1 MPGKRNQPPTGTA
14 RVPAEA
20 GDPSRQWLERRAR
33 EDKLF
38 MTDDEQALW
47 TILKGMP
54 PSCRFVRQ
62 HIIGPYIAD
71 FACPAR
77 RLIVELAGK
86 YHFRGERPV
95 ADSQRRA
102 DLNAMGYTVATVT
115 ADEVAT
121 APRRVARQIE
131 DIIHHMEISY
141 PNPSPSTAA
150 TPGRPTQQ
158 PALQHAAQTA
168 PSAGAPGQT
177 PAAKPLRL
185 PPEVTANAW
194 AVDAACS
201 GNPGPM
207 EYQGIDLTTGQ
218 QVFHYGPVHGTNNI
232 GEFLAIVH
240 ALALW
245 DKQGVTDKTLY
256 SDSYNAILWVK
267 KKQCRTKLV
276 RNAQTEQLHHVI
288 ERAEQWLRTHTVSVP
303 IVQWDTRR
311 WGDIPADFGRK

>member
-1 MPGKRNQPPTGTA
+1 MPHDDRRLPEGTREVA
-14 RVPAEA
+14 REA
-20 GDPSRQWLERRAR
+20 GDPSREWLERRAR

-38 MTDDEQALW
+38 MTDDERALW
-47 TILKGMP
+47 TILRALP

-62 HIIGPYIAD
+62 HIVGPYIAD

-95 ADSQRRA
+95 ADDRRRA
-102 DLNAMGYTVATVT
+102 DLNAMGYTVAAVT
-115 ADEVAT
+115 PEEVAT
-121 APRRVARQIE
+121 APRRVARQIQ
-131 DIIHHMEISY
+131 DILHHMDISY
-141 PNPSPSTAA
+141 PTHTAA
-150 TPGRPTQQ
+150 E
-158 PALQHAAQTA
+158 
-168 PSAGAPGQT
+168 
-177 PAAKPLRL
+177 PAASHPKARQATSGAQRLQL

-207 EYQGIDLTTGQ
+207 EYQGIDLATGQ

-276 RNAQTEQLHHVI
+276 RNAQTEQLYQVI
-288 ERAEQWLRTHTVSVP
+288 QRAEQWLRNHSVKVP
-303 IVQWDTRR
+303 ILQWDTRR

>member
-1 MPGKRNQPPTGTA
+1 MPHDDRRLPEGTREVA
-14 RVPAEA
+14 REA
-20 GDPSRQWLERRAR
+20 GDPSREWLERCAR

-38 MTDDEQALW
+38 MTDDERALW
-47 TILKGMP
+47 TILRALP

-62 HIIGPYIAD
+62 HIVGPYIAD

-95 ADSQRRA
+95 ADDRRRA
-102 DLNAMGYTVATVT
+102 DLNAMGYTAAEPAASHPKAGQATSG
-115 ADEVAT
+115 
-121 APRRVARQIE
+121 APR
-131 DIIHHMEISY
+131 
-141 PNPSPSTAA
+141 
-150 TPGRPTQQ
+150 
-158 PALQHAAQTA
+158 LQ
-168 PSAGAPGQT
+168 
-177 PAAKPLRL
+177 L

-207 EYQGIDLTTGQ
+207 EYQGIDLATGQ

-276 RNAQTEQLHHVI
+276 RNAQTEQLYQVI
-288 ERAEQWLRTHTVSVP
+288 QRAEQWLRNHSVKVP
-303 IVQWDTRR
+303 ILQWDTRR